1 MGEQRDVGVGHEPHR
16 QTPVAAVA
24 NVGLGEQ
31 VVLPGVDL
39 RAVDGDDLPVA
50 HIPATSRV
58 VNALITSAEHRCT
71 LSAVE
76 CLLPAV

>member
-1 MGEQRDVGVGHEPHR
+1 MWDSASRLFSQVSICEPS
-16 QTPVAAVA
+16 TATICPS
-24 NVGLGEQ
+24 
-31 VVLPGVDL
+31 P
-39 RAVDGDDLPVA
+39 